1 MQSFIVYGGISR
13 LVRSFEVRDITK
25 DSKLVLVRS
34 STLWQKKLRSFVP
47 VFLLT
52 GLTRQVEI
60 TQDNAGQKTVHVKL
74 DAAIFHVLCDD
85 GLD

>member
-34 STLWQKKLRSFVP
+34 STLLQKKTFVP

-60 TQDNAGQKTVHVKL
+60 SQDNAGQKTVHVKL